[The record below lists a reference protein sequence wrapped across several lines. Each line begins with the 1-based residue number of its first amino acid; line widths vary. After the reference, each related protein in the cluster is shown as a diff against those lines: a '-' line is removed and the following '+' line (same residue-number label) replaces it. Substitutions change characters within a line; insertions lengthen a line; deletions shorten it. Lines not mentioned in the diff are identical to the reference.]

1 MQVFTLNKLD
11 LELYHEK
18 LDNGL
23 DVYIIPKAN
32 INNAYVTFNTK
43 FGSKHQEFVPIDG
56 KKMIKV
62 PDGVAHFLEHKLF
75 EQEDGTNPFA
85 FYAEHGADANAN
97 TSQHKTTYLFSSST
111 DLEKNL
117 EFLLDFVQKP
127 YFTDENVE
135 KEKGIIEQEIKMYQ
149 DDPFFT
155 LYEKSIY
162 NSICKHPIKIPIIG
176 TVESINSITKEDLY
190 ACYNTFYHPSNMFL
204 VITGNVNPEII
215 LSVIK
220 NNQNKKEFMTLKSKI
235 KIKDYNEPD
244 KVAKTKE
251 KISMNIAIP
260 KVSSTYKINIS
271 NISDIPRRDIIEYI
285 LLYFEMKF
293 SSTSEFNDKL
303 KEMHI
308 INTNLDY
315 MLVDVDTHILI
326 IILAETEKPQKL
338 LSMLESEIN
347 EFNVDLETF
356 ERKKKNI
363 ISSYIYMSDSIFR
376 INNWVTSMIVR
387 EGEIIADEY
396 QEIRNLSFDDLKKII
411 DNINFDNHNYVV
423 INPKK

>member
-1 MQVFTLNKLD
+1 
-11 LELYHEK
+11 
-18 LDNGL
+18 
-23 DVYIIPKAN
+23 
-32 INNAYVTFNTK
+32 
-43 FGSKHQEFVPIDG
+43 
-56 KKMIKV
+56 
-62 PDGVAHFLEHKLF
+62 
-75 EQEDGTNPFA
+75 
-85 FYAEHGADANAN
+85 
-97 TSQHKTTYLFSSST
+97 
-111 DLEKNL
+111 
-117 EFLLDFVQKP
+117 
-127 YFTDENVE
+127 
-135 KEKGIIEQEIKMYQ
+135 
-149 DDPFFT
+149 
-155 LYEKSIY
+155 
-162 NSICKHPIKIPIIG
+162 
-176 TVESINSITKEDLY
+176 
-190 ACYNTFYHPSNMFL
+190 
-204 VITGNVNPEII
+204 
-215 LSVIK
+215 
-220 NNQNKKEFMTLKSKI
+220 
-235 KIKDYNEPD
+235 
-244 KVAKTKE
+244 
-251 KISMNIAIP
+251 MNIAIP

-326 IILAETEKPQKL
+326 IILAETEKL

>member
-1 MQVFTLNKLD
+1 
-11 LELYHEK
+11 
-18 LDNGL
+18 
-23 DVYIIPKAN
+23 
-32 INNAYVTFNTK
+32 
-43 FGSKHQEFVPIDG
+43 
-56 KKMIKV
+56 
-62 PDGVAHFLEHKLF
+62 
-75 EQEDGTNPFA
+75 
-85 FYAEHGADANAN
+85 
-97 TSQHKTTYLFSSST
+97 
-111 DLEKNL
+111 
-117 EFLLDFVQKP
+117 
-127 YFTDENVE
+127 
-135 KEKGIIEQEIKMYQ
+135 
-149 DDPFFT
+149 
-155 LYEKSIY
+155 
-162 NSICKHPIKIPIIG
+162 
-176 TVESINSITKEDLY
+176 
-190 ACYNTFYHPSNMFL
+190 
-204 VITGNVNPEII
+204 
-215 LSVIK
+215 
-220 NNQNKKEFMTLKSKI
+220 
-235 KIKDYNEPD
+235 
-244 KVAKTKE
+244 
-251 KISMNIAIP
+251 MNIAIP